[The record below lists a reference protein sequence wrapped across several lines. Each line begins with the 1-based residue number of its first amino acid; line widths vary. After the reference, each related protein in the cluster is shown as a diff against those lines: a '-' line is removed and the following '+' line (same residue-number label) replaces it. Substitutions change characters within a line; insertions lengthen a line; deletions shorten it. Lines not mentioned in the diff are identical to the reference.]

1 MTEKSRKNLNILR
14 TKRAFKVK
22 HKSFLK
28 SFQLQKNVS
37 DLRVKFVSAR
47 RARVSYKYFLPLQ
60 VLDIQ
65 YLHECISF
73 ELKVRDKSCNF
84 VAIYRSLARHKTNL
98 ENFPITLN

>member
-1 MTEKSRKNLNILR
+1 M
-14 TKRAFKVK
+14 K

-37 DLRVKFVSAR
+37 DLRVKSVSAR

-73 ELKVRDKSCNF
+73 ELKVHKSLVVNIGDF
-84 VAIYRSLARHKTNL
+84 KAKSKSWYINDSTTSLGNVIQNIASQFGL
-98 ENFPITLN
+98 